1 MTETEELLLAIQS
14 IVKQETEPLAR
25 EIQKI
30 NIRLDTEISDKLDS
44 LADGF
49 MSLDERTNRIEG
61 KVDALDERTSRM
73 ETDIAVM
80 KSDISVIKD
89 DVAAIKVIVS
99 EHDDEIAEL
108 KRAQ

>member
-1 MTETEELLLAIQS
+1 MTENEELLLAIQS
-14 IVKQETEPLAR
+14 IVRQETEPLAR

-30 NIRLDTEISDKLDS
+30 NIRLDTEISDKLGA

-49 MSLDERTNRIEG
+49 MSLDERT
-61 KVDALDERTSRM
+61 SRM
-73 ETDIAVM
+73 EADISVM

-89 DVAAIKVIVS
+89 DVAVIKVIVS